1 MYAIGAILALLSA
14 ATSGYSVVL
23 VRRYSDSSNTFNVSL
38 IITVVGMVVLLPL
51 AAVMT
56 DASAVNF
63 PGFLLFALSGLLSP
77 GLVRLLYYGGMR
89 KLGAAVNS
97 SIFAVYP
104 LYSALFA
111 IVWLSEILTVWNL
124 FGILFILLGIVFVEM
139 SSYRKNGYA
148 TSGWKNLVFPV
159 IGGVTLGVS
168 SVVRKYA
175 LDVSAAPVFG
185 VAVGYAFSLLP
196 FALVFAFSTSTRRGV
211 NLKRDMRWFWAAGI
225 GQAITW
231 ILTFYALSLGTV
243 SVIVPLLSIEPIF
256 VAIFAL
262 FYLRKVEQVSSRLF
276 ASIAVTVLGV
286 ALIAI

>member
-23 VRRYSDSSNTFNVSL
+23 VRRYSDGSNTFNVSL
-38 IITVVGMVVLLPL
+38 IITVVGMLVLLPL
-51 AAVMT
+51 AALMT

-63 PGFLLFALSGLLSP
+63 PGFVLFALSGMLSP

-89 KLGAAVNS
+89 RLGAAVNS

-111 IVWLSEILTVWNL
+111 IVWLSEILSVWNL
-124 FGILFILLGIVFVEM
+124 LGILFILLGIVLVEM

-148 TSGWKNLVFPV
+148 TAGWKSLVFPV
-159 IGGVTLGVS
+159 IGGATLGVS

-196 FALVFAFSTSTRRGV
+196 FALVFAFSNNTRRGV

-243 SVIVPLLSIEPIF
+243 SVIVPLLSVEPIF

-262 FYLRKVEQVSSRLF
+262 FYLRKVEQVSSKLF
-276 ASIAVTVLGV
+276 ASIAITVLGV